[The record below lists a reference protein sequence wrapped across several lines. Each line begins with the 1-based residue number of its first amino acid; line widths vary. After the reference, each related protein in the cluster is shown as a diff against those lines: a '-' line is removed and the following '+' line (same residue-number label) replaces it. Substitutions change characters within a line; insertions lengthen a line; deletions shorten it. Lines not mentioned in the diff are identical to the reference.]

1 MSPRSCRLRVFE
13 ESRKNGMT
21 CNDCIWV
28 NVCDEFELCDDFTA
42 TGNTDECAYVNDLN
56 ERHAAYMA
64 LVLEYD

>member
-1 MSPRSCRLRVFE
+1 
-13 ESRKNGMT
+13 MT